1 MSTVTPPPPPP
12 PPVVQTAAQ
21 PSAIVSNPPAG
32 LTSVAAGTRIDAIIV
47 ATTPDGRVE
56 VESRLGRFIMQ
67 PTVALPKEGPI
78 QLQVHIL
85 ARQLF
90 LAITSIHGKKPLAAL
105 RSLGLIGQPPFQQ
118 TSQSAGASGTAG
130 TVAAALGSLQNAA
143 VAASLASGSTVTAT
157 ILKPARPG
165 TPSTQAQ
172 SAQGQTVAKAGQAPP
187 GAGISA
193 AILSDKT
200 PSQAAQGRHARMPG
214 AIQTAAYGGQTASQ
228 ISPFGPAL
236 IPSGSTFSVR
246 ITDITLPKPGSTS
259 LPPPSAASTTTLTVS
274 QSLSGVITGSPSP
287 NVTVIQTS
295 AGPVLLNAASGLPT
309 GTSIQLD
316 VLNEF
321 SQQSATLSDEAAAK
335 HITKFLLRNRSW
347 PAFEEALGAL
357 RENNPQAASQVM
369 NTALPRPDSA
379 LAANLMQFLL
389 GIRGGEI
396 AAWMGEGPFRALQ
409 RDKPDLA
416 NRLRDDFRAMG
427 RISEEAVSGD
437 WRALPVPMANG
448 AEIQQIQVLLR
459 RIGGDEEDE
468 EENAEPG
475 IRFII
480 DVDLTHMGRVQLD
493 GIVHDSQTR
502 FDLVIRSKLR
512 MHDGVQ
518 NDIRTIFEDAQE
530 LTGTT
535 GGLRFQA
542 APPKFID
549 VIGDNAGGKVRLE
562 V

>member
-67 PTVALPKEGPI
+67 PNVALPKEGPI

-105 RSLGLIGQPPFQQ
+105 RSLGLIGQPSFQQ

-130 TVAAALGSLQNAA
+130 TVAT
-143 VAASLASGSTVTAT
+143 SLASGSTVTAT

-200 PSQAAQGRHARMPG
+200 PSEAAQGRHARMPG

-228 ISPFGPAL
+228 ISPSGPAL
-236 IPSGSTFSVR
+236 FPSGSTFSVR

-259 LPPPSAASTTTLTVS
+259 PT
-274 QSLSGVITGSPSP
+274 SP
-287 NVTVIQTS
+287 
-295 AGPVLLNAASGLPT
+295 
-309 GTSIQLD
+309 
-316 VLNEF
+316 
-321 SQQSATLSDEAAAK
+321 
-335 HITKFLLRNRSW
+335 
-347 PAFEEALGAL
+347 
-357 RENNPQAASQVM
+357 
-369 NTALPRPDSA
+369 
-379 LAANLMQFLL
+379 
-389 GIRGGEI
+389 
-396 AAWMGEGPFRALQ
+396 
-409 RDKPDLA
+409 
-416 NRLRDDFRAMG
+416 
-427 RISEEAVSGD
+427 
-437 WRALPVPMANG
+437 
-448 AEIQQIQVLLR
+448 LR
-459 RIGGDEEDE
+459 RQYDDTD
-468 EENAEPG
+468 
-475 IRFII
+475 R
-480 DVDLTHMGRVQLD
+480 Q
-493 GIVHDSQTR
+493 
-502 FDLVIRSKLR
+502 SK
-512 MHDGVQ
+512 
-518 NDIRTIFEDAQE
+518 
-530 LTGTT
+530 
-535 GGLRFQA
+535 
-542 APPKFID
+542 P
-549 VIGDNAGGKVRLE
+549 
-562 V
+562 